1 MKNLMQLK
9 DLIKNLAKEKNI
21 NSQVLLRNYMMQRLL
36 LKIANSDYKN
46 NFILKGGMLVAD
58 LVGIE
63 SRSTVDM
70 DLTMKSFSLSK
81 DNITEI
87 FTEIFSTKTE
97 DGIEFKLKQV
107 DSIRE
112 EAEYNGVR
120 LAILALMG
128 KARIPL
134 KIDLTTGD
142 KLTPSEINYKYQL
155 LFEDE
160 KIEILSYNLETLLA
174 EKLETIV
181 SRSKTNT
188 RMRDFYDVYI
198 LALEF
203 KKKINTEL
211 LAAALTET
219 SKNRETYK
227 AIKNG
232 KERLIEVFKSEIILD
247 HWNRYR
253 KKFKYA
259 EEIEFSNLEEQI
271 IKLWNE
277 IEDNSI

>member
-142 KLTPSEINYKYQL
+142 KLTPSEINYRYKL